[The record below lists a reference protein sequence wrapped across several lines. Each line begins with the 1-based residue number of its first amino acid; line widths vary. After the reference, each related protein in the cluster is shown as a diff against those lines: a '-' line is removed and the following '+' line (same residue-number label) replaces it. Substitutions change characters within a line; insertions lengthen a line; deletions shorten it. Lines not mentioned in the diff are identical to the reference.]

1 MKNMTLGET
10 FRKIHFMVDEFIL
23 EHQIQ
28 WDKMREEYKEKSRQ
42 EYLKIYPD
50 SSFEGHTLGRPLS
63 LQSYIGSD
71 LLIDFTFL
79 ALDAEKKEPFVR
91 EYWIRSQGTQ
101 CIRNESDVEAN
112 RNVWSDIVAK
122 ILVEFDGKEFT
133 KVAWFQDDDCKL
145 KNRFI
150 VGNEDEEI
158 RALSWSALVP
168 KK

>member
-1 MKNMTLGET
+1 MTLGVT
-10 FRKIHFMVDEFIL
+10 LHRINRMVSEFIS
-23 EHQIQ
+23 EHQIK
-28 WDKMREEYKEKSRQ
+28 WERVRDEYKEKSRQ

-50 SSFEGHTLGRPLS
+50 SSFEGHTLGSHLS

-79 ALDAEKKEPFVR
+79 ALEVEKKEPFIR

-101 CIRNESDVEAN
+101 CIKNEKDVKAN
-112 RNVWSDIVAK
+112 RSVWSDIVAK
-122 ILVEFDGKEFT
+122 ILVVFDGKEFT
-133 KVAWFQDDDCKL
+133 KVAWFQDEDCKL
-145 KNRFI
+145 KNSFI
-150 VGNEDEEI
+150 NGNEDEEI

>member
-1 MKNMTLGET
+1 MTLGET
-10 FRKIHFMVDEFIL
+10 LYTIRRMVDEFNR

-28 WDKMREEYKEKSRQ
+28 WDKIREEYKEKSRQ

-79 ALDAEKKEPFVR
+79 ALEVEKKEPFIR

-101 CIRNESDVEAN
+101 CIKNEKDVKAN
-112 RNVWSDIVAK
+112 RSVWSDIVAK
-122 ILVEFDGKEFT
+122 ILVEFDGEKFT

-145 KNRFI
+145 KNSFI
-150 VGNEDEEI
+150 KGNEDEEI

-168 KK
+168 KE

>member
-1 MKNMTLGET
+1 MHTIRE
-10 FRKIHFMVDEFIL
+10 MVSEFIN
-23 EHQIQ
+23 EHQIK
-28 WDKMREEYKEKSRQ
+28 WDKVREEYKEKSRQ

-71 LLIDFTFL
+71 LLIDFAFL
-79 ALDAEKKEPFVR
+79 ALEAEKKEPFIR

-101 CIRNESDVEAN
+101 CIKSESDVEAN

-133 KVAWFQDDDCKL
+133 KVAWFQDEDCKL
-145 KNRFI
+145 ENSFI
-150 VGNEDEEI
+150 KDNENEEI
-158 RALSWSALVP
+158 RALSWSALAS
-168 KK
+168 KE

>member
-1 MKNMTLGET
+1 MTLGET
-10 FRKIHFMVDEFIL
+10 LYTIRRMVDEFIR
-23 EHQIQ
+23 EHQLK
-28 WDKMREEYKEKSRQ
+28 WDRIREEYKEKSRQ

-79 ALDAEKKEPFVR
+79 ALEAEKKEPFIR

-101 CIRNESDVEAN
+101 CIKNESDVEAN

-133 KVAWFQDDDCKL
+133 KVAWFQDEDCKL
-145 KNRFI
+145 KNHFI
-150 VGNEDEEI
+150 KDNEDEET
-158 RALSWSALVP
+158 RALSWSALVS
-168 KK
+168 KE

>member
-1 MKNMTLGET
+1 MTLGET
-10 FRKIHFMVDEFIL
+10 LYTIRRMVDEFNR
-23 EHQIQ
+23 EHQLK
-28 WDKMREEYKEKSRQ
+28 WDKIREEYKEKSRQ

-101 CIRNESDVEAN
+101 CIKNESDVEAN

-133 KVAWFQDDDCKL
+133 KVAWFQDEDCKL
-145 KNRFI
+145 KNHFI
-150 VGNEDEEI
+150 KDNEDEET
-158 RALSWSALVP
+158 RALSWSALVS
-168 KK
+168 KE

>member
-1 MKNMTLGET
+1 MTLGET
-10 FRKIHFMVDEFIL
+10 LHTIHRMVGEFIS

-28 WDKMREEYKEKSRQ
+28 WDKVREEYKEKSRQ

-50 SSFEGHTLGRPLS
+50 SSFEGNTLGSHLS

-79 ALDAEKKEPFVR
+79 ALEVEKKEPFIR

-101 CIRNESDVEAN
+101 CIKNEKDVKAN
-112 RNVWSDIVAK
+112 RSVWSDIVAK
-122 ILVEFDGKEFT
+122 ILVVFDGKEFT
-133 KVAWFQDDDCKL
+133 KVAWFQDEDCKL
-145 KNRFI
+145 KNSFI
-150 VGNEDEEI
+150 KGNEDEEI
-158 RALSWSALVP
+158 RAVSWSALVP

>member
-1 MKNMTLGET
+1 MTLGET
-10 FRKIHFMVDEFIL
+10 LYTIHGMVDEFIR
-23 EHQIQ
+23 EHQLKWGRI
-28 WDKMREEYKEKSRQ
+28 REEYKEKSRQ

-71 LLIDFTFL
+71 LLIDFAFL
-79 ALDAEKKEPFVR
+79 ALEAEKKEPFIR

-101 CIRNESDVEAN
+101 CIKNESDVEAN

-133 KVAWFQDDDCKL
+133 KVAWFQDKDCKL
-145 KNRFI
+145 ENSFI
-150 VGNEDEEI
+150 KDDENEEI
-158 RALSWSALVP
+158 RALSWSALAS
-168 KK
+168 KE

>member
-1 MKNMTLGET
+1 MTLGET
-10 FRKIHFMVDEFIL
+10 LYTIRRMVDEFIR
-23 EHQIQ
+23 EHQLK
-28 WDKMREEYKEKSRQ
+28 WEKVRGEYKEKSRQ
-42 EYLKIYPD
+42 EYLKIYPN

-79 ALDAEKKEPFVR
+79 ALEAEKKEPFIR

-101 CIRNESDVEAN
+101 CIKNESDVEAN

-133 KVAWFQDDDCKL
+133 KVAWFQDKDCKL
-145 KNRFI
+145 ENSFI
-150 VGNEDEEI
+150 KDDENEEI
-158 RALSWSALVP
+158 RALSWSALAS
-168 KK
+168 KE

>member
-1 MKNMTLGET
+1 MTLGET
-10 FRKIHFMVDEFIL
+10 LYTIRRMVDEFNR
-23 EHQIQ
+23 EHHLK
-28 WDKMREEYKEKSRQ
+28 WDKIREEYKEKSRR

-71 LLIDFTFL
+71 LLIDFAFL
-79 ALDAEKKEPFVR
+79 ALEAEKKEPFIR

-101 CIRNESDVEAN
+101 CIKSESDVEAN

-133 KVAWFQDDDCKL
+133 KVAWFQDEDCKL
-145 KNRFI
+145 KNSFI
-150 VGNEDEEI
+150 QDDENDEI

-168 KK
+168 KE

>member
-1 MKNMTLGET
+1 MTLGET
-10 FRKIHFMVDEFIL
+10 LHTIHRMVGEFIS
-23 EHQIQ
+23 EHQIK
-28 WDKMREEYKEKSRQ
+28 WDKVREEYKEKSRQ

-91 EYWIRSQGTQ
+91 EYWIRSQSTQ
-101 CIRNESDVEAN
+101 CIKSESDVEAN

-150 VGNEDEEI
+150 KDNEDEET
-158 RALSWSALVP
+158 RALSWSALVHRE
-168 KK
+168 

>member
-1 MKNMTLGET
+1 MTLGET
-10 FRKIHFMVDEFIL
+10 LYTIRRMVDEFNR

-28 WDKMREEYKEKSRQ
+28 WDKIREEYKEKSRQ

-50 SSFEGHTLGRPLS
+50 SSFEGYTLGRPLS

-71 LLIDFTFL
+71 LLIDFAFL
-79 ALDAEKKEPFVR
+79 ALEVEKKEPFIR

-145 KNRFI
+145 KNHFI
-150 VGNEDEEI
+150 ADNEDEEI

>member
-1 MKNMTLGET
+1 
-10 FRKIHFMVDEFIL
+10 MVDEFIR
-23 EHQIQ
+23 EHQLK
-28 WDKMREEYKEKSRQ
+28 WDRIREEYKEKSRQ

-79 ALDAEKKEPFVR
+79 ALEAEKKEPFIR

-101 CIRNESDVEAN
+101 CIKSESDVEAN

-133 KVAWFQDDDCKL
+133 KVAWFQDKDCKL
-145 KNRFI
+145 ENSFI
-150 VGNEDEEI
+150 KDNEDEEI
-158 RALSWSALVP
+158 KALSWSALAS
-168 KK
+168 KE

>member
-1 MKNMTLGET
+1 MTLGET
-10 FRKIHFMVDEFIL
+10 LYTIHGMVDEFIR
-23 EHQIQ
+23 EHQLK
-28 WDKMREEYKEKSRQ
+28 WDRIREEYKEKSRQ

-79 ALDAEKKEPFVR
+79 ALEAEKKEPFIR

-101 CIRNESDVEAN
+101 CIKSESDVEAN

-133 KVAWFQDDDCKL
+133 KVAWFQDKDCKL
-145 KNRFI
+145 ENSFI
-150 VGNEDEEI
+150 KDNENEEI
-158 RALSWSALVP
+158 RALSWSALAS
-168 KK
+168 KE

>member
-1 MKNMTLGET
+1 MTLGET
-10 FRKIHFMVDEFIL
+10 LYTIRRMVDEFIR
-23 EHQIQ
+23 EHQLK
-28 WDKMREEYKEKSRQ
+28 WDRIREEYKEKSRQ
-42 EYLKIYPD
+42 EYLKIYPN

-79 ALDAEKKEPFVR
+79 ALEAEKKEPFIR

-101 CIRNESDVEAN
+101 CIKSESDVEAN

-133 KVAWFQDDDCKL
+133 KVAWFQDEGCKL
-145 KNRFI
+145 KNSFI
-150 VGNEDEEI
+150 KDDENEEI
-158 RALSWSALVP
+158 RALSWSALAS
-168 KK
+168 KE

>member
-1 MKNMTLGET
+1 MTLGET
-10 FRKIHFMVDEFIL
+10 LYTIRRMVDEFIR
-23 EHQIQ
+23 EHQLK
-28 WDKMREEYKEKSRQ
+28 WDRIREEYKEKSRQ

-79 ALDAEKKEPFVR
+79 ALEAEKKEPFIR

-101 CIRNESDVEAN
+101 CIKSESDVEAN

-133 KVAWFQDDDCKL
+133 KVAWFQDKDCKL
-145 KNRFI
+145 ENSFI
-150 VGNEDEEI
+150 KDNENEEI
-158 RALSWSALVP
+158 RALSWSALAS
-168 KK
+168 KE

>member
-1 MKNMTLGET
+1 MTLGET
-10 FRKIHFMVDEFIL
+10 LYTIHGMVDEFIR
-23 EHQIQ
+23 EHQLK
-28 WDKMREEYKEKSRQ
+28 WDRIREEYKEKSRQ

-71 LLIDFTFL
+71 LLIDFAFL
-79 ALDAEKKEPFVR
+79 ALEAEKKEPFIR

-101 CIRNESDVEAN
+101 CIKSESDVEAN

-133 KVAWFQDDDCKL
+133 KVAWFQDKDCKL
-145 KNRFI
+145 ENSFI
-150 VGNEDEEI
+150 KDNENEEI
-158 RALSWSALVP
+158 RALSWSALAS
-168 KK
+168 KE

>member
-1 MKNMTLGET
+1 MTLGET
-10 FRKIHFMVDEFIL
+10 LYTIRRMVDEFIR
-23 EHQIQ
+23 EHQLK
-28 WDKMREEYKEKSRQ
+28 WDKIREEYKEKSRQ

-71 LLIDFTFL
+71 LLIDFAFL
-79 ALDAEKKEPFVR
+79 ALEAEKKEPFIR

-101 CIRNESDVEAN
+101 CIKSESDVEAN

-133 KVAWFQDDDCKL
+133 KVAWFQDKDCKL
-145 KNRFI
+145 ENSFI
-150 VGNEDEEI
+150 KDDENEEI
-158 RALSWSALVP
+158 RALSWSALAS
-168 KK
+168 KE

>member
-1 MKNMTLGET
+1 MTLGET
-10 FRKIHFMVDEFIL
+10 FYNIRLMVDEFIRK
-23 EHQIQ
+23 HQIQ
-28 WDKMREEYKEKSRQ
+28 WDKVREEYKEKSRQ

-50 SSFEGHTLGRPLS
+50 SSFEGHTLGKPLS

-71 LLIDFTFL
+71 LLIDVASL
-79 ALDAEKKEPFVR
+79 ALKVEKKEPFIH

-101 CIRNESDVEAN
+101 CIKDESDVEAN
-112 RNVWSDIVAK
+112 RSVWSDIVAK
-122 ILVEFDGKEFT
+122 ILVEFDGEKFT

-145 KNRFI
+145 KNHFI
-150 VGNEDEEI
+150 ADNETEEM

>member
-1 MKNMTLGET
+1 MTLGET
-10 FRKIHFMVDEFIL
+10 LYTIRRMVDEFIR
-23 EHQIQ
+23 EHQLK
-28 WDKMREEYKEKSRQ
+28 WDRIREEYKEKSRQ

-79 ALDAEKKEPFVR
+79 ALEAEKKEPFIR

-101 CIRNESDVEAN
+101 CIKSESDVEAN

-133 KVAWFQDDDCKL
+133 KVAWFQDEGCKL
-145 KNRFI
+145 KNSFI
-150 VGNEDEEI
+150 KDDENEEI
-158 RALSWSALVP
+158 RALSWSALAS
-168 KK
+168 KE

>member
-1 MKNMTLGET
+1 MTLGET
-10 FRKIHFMVDEFIL
+10 LNTIRRMVDEFNR
-23 EHQIQ
+23 EHRLK
-28 WDKMREEYKEKSRQ
+28 WDKIREEYKEKSRQ
-42 EYLKIYPD
+42 EYLKIYPE

-79 ALDAEKKEPFVR
+79 ALEVEKKEPFVR

-133 KVAWFQDDDCKL
+133 KVDWFQDDDCKL

-150 VGNEDEEI
+150 KDNEDEEI
-158 RALSWSALVP
+158 KALSWSALAS
-168 KK
+168 KE

>member
-1 MKNMTLGET
+1 MTLGET
-10 FRKIHFMVDEFIL
+10 LYTIRRMVDEFNR
-23 EHQIQ
+23 EHQLK
-28 WDKMREEYKEKSRQ
+28 WDKIREEYKEKSRQ

-79 ALDAEKKEPFVR
+79 ALEAEKKEPFIR

-101 CIRNESDVEAN
+101 CIKSESDVEAN

-133 KVAWFQDDDCKL
+133 KVAWFQDEDCKL
-145 KNRFI
+145 KNSFI
-150 VGNEDEEI
+150 KDNENEEI
-158 RALSWSALVP
+158 RALSWSALAS
-168 KK
+168 KE

>member
-1 MKNMTLGET
+1 MTLGET
-10 FRKIHFMVDEFIL
+10 LYTIHGMVDEFIR
-23 EHQIQ
+23 EHQLK
-28 WDKMREEYKEKSRQ
+28 WDRIREEYKEKSRQ
-42 EYLKIYPD
+42 EYLKIYPN

-79 ALDAEKKEPFVR
+79 ALEAEKKEPFIR

-101 CIRNESDVEAN
+101 CIKSESDVEAN

-133 KVAWFQDDDCKL
+133 KVAWFQDKDCKL
-145 KNRFI
+145 ENSFI
-150 VGNEDEEI
+150 KDDENEEI
-158 RALSWSALVP
+158 RALSWSALAS
-168 KK
+168 KE

>member
-1 MKNMTLGET
+1 MTLGET
-10 FRKIHFMVDEFIL
+10 LYTIHGMVDEFIR
-23 EHQIQ
+23 EHQLK
-28 WDKMREEYKEKSRQ
+28 WDRIREEYKEKSRQ

-79 ALDAEKKEPFVR
+79 ALEAEKKEPFIR

-101 CIRNESDVEAN
+101 CIKSESDVEAN

-133 KVAWFQDDDCKL
+133 KVAWFQDEDCKL
-145 KNRFI
+145 ENSFI
-150 VGNEDEEI
+150 KDNENEEI
-158 RALSWSALVP
+158 RALSWSALAS
-168 KK
+168 KE

>member
-1 MKNMTLGET
+1 MTLGET
-10 FRKIHFMVDEFIL
+10 FYNIRLMVDEFIR

-28 WDKMREEYKEKSRQ
+28 WNKVREEYKEKSRQ

-79 ALDAEKKEPFVR
+79 ALEAEKKEPFIR

-101 CIRNESDVEAN
+101 CIKSESDVEAN

-133 KVAWFQDDDCKL
+133 KVAWFQDEDCKL
-145 KNRFI
+145 KNSFI
-150 VGNEDEEI
+150 KDNENEEI
-158 RALSWSALVP
+158 RALSWSALAS
-168 KK
+168 KE

>member
-1 MKNMTLGET
+1 MTLGET
-10 FRKIHFMVDEFIL
+10 LYTIHGMVDEFIR
-23 EHQIQ
+23 EHQLKWGRI
-28 WDKMREEYKEKSRQ
+28 REEYKEKSRQ

-71 LLIDFTFL
+71 LLIDFAFL
-79 ALDAEKKEPFVR
+79 ALEAEKKEPFIR

-101 CIRNESDVEAN
+101 CIKSESDVEAN

-133 KVAWFQDDDCKL
+133 KVAWFQDKDCKL
-145 KNRFI
+145 ENSFI
-150 VGNEDEEI
+150 KDDENEEI
-158 RALSWSALVP
+158 RALSWSALAS
-168 KK
+168 KE

>member
-1 MKNMTLGET
+1 MTLGET
-10 FRKIHFMVDEFIL
+10 LYTIRRMVDEFIR
-23 EHQIQ
+23 EHQLKWGKI
-28 WDKMREEYKEKSRQ
+28 REEYKEKSRQ
-42 EYLKIYPD
+42 EYLKIYPN

-79 ALDAEKKEPFVR
+79 ALEAEKKEPFIR

-101 CIRNESDVEAN
+101 CIKSESDVEAN

-133 KVAWFQDDDCKL
+133 KVAWFQDEDCKL
-145 KNRFI
+145 KNSFI
-150 VGNEDEEI
+150 KDDENEEI
-158 RALSWSALVP
+158 RALSWSALAS
-168 KK
+168 KE

>member
-1 MKNMTLGET
+1 MTLGET
-10 FRKIHFMVDEFIL
+10 LYTIRRMVDEFIR
-23 EHQIQ
+23 EHQPK
-28 WDKMREEYKEKSRQ
+28 WDRIREEYKEKSRQ

-79 ALDAEKKEPFVR
+79 ALEAEKKEPFIR

-101 CIRNESDVEAN
+101 CIKSESDVEAN

-133 KVAWFQDDDCKL
+133 KVAWFQDEDCKL
-145 KNRFI
+145 KNSFI
-150 VGNEDEEI
+150 KDDENEEI
-158 RALSWSALVP
+158 RALSWSALAS
-168 KK
+168 KE